1 MAANDYE
8 QRDKNSKK
16 INHYASIFVALPV
29 TEDEVTLSFV
39 DVPPK
44 LAKIEASKVELKYC
58 WTDDGEGE
66 NPNKEDDQDDFAGR
80 KDASSRQQLT
90 SMVCPR
96 CSPDKTDRPC
106 ESNRSHCEDVRIAEK
121 VSKSSAV

>member
-1 MAANDYE
+1 MASNDYE
-8 QRDKNSKK
+8 QWDKDPEE
-16 INHYASIFVALPV
+16 INHYAAICVALPLA
-29 TEDEVTLSFV
+29 EDEVTLSFV
-39 DVPPK
+39 NVPPK
-44 LAKIEASKVELKYC
+44 LAKIEASKVELKYS

-96 CSPDKTDRPC
+96 CSPDKTDRPG
-106 ESNRSHCEDVRIAEK
+106 ESYRSHCEDVRIAEK